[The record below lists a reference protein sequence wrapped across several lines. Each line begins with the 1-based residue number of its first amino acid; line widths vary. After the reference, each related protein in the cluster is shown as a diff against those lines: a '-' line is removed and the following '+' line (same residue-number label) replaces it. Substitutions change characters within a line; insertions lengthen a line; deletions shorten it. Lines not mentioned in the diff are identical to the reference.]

1 MVNSLTSHH
10 ATESQPREQ
19 QAVHELQEGEHAC
32 MWCVAVVGGGG
43 WQVCNTRD
51 TKTFAAFMESIHNK
65 VQ

>member
-32 MWCVAVVGGGG
+32 MWCVAVVGGGVG
-43 WQVCNTRD
+43 VGRSVTNMRHKD
-51 TKTFAAFMESIHNK
+51 FACIHGIHT
-65 VQ
+65 Q